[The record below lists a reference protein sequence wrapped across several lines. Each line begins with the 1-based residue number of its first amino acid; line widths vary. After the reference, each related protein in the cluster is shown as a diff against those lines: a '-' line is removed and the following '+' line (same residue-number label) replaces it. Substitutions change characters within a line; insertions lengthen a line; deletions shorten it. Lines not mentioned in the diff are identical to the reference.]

1 LLLLVSDWDIISTAA
16 FRLWGGGDRWGTYE
30 DDLERVRV
38 GVVGGSSFATLE
50 VGVVSPLALPLGL
63 LLGFKIDLP
72 LATFDD
78 VDTRDLG
85 VPGGVPTSVPYGEP
99 GIGGSWTVS
108 PCPCP

>member
-1 LLLLVSDWDIISTAA
+1 M
-16 FRLWGGGDRWGTYE
+16 
-30 DDLERVRV
+30 ERVRV
-38 GVVGGSSFATLE
+38 GVVGSESCTTLE
-50 VGVVSPLALPLGL
+50 VGVVRPLALPLGL

-72 LATFDD
+72 AAFDD

-108 PCPCP
+108 P